1 MPPSTSILRVVFL
14 TLFLAVMLSAL
25 VQASEKLVREGAQSQ
40 IEGQLIEREQ
50 QRWAAIKRGDS
61 DGFAAFLAPEFLF
74 VSGMGTFAKPETVKM
89 MAGLSFSEHLLADFK
104 VVVINPNTIILTYRA
119 SGMASFGGRE
129 PYAFNERHGSVW
141 ASREGEWFCVYHH
154 YSPISKR

>member
-1 MPPSTSILRVVFL
+1 MPPSSSIVRVVFL
-14 TLFLAVMLSAL
+14 TLFLVVILNAL
-25 VQASEKLVREGAQSQ
+25 VQASDTLSREGSQSQ
-40 IEGQLIEREQ
+40 IESHLIDRER

-61 DGFAAFLAPEFLF
+61 DAFAAFLAPEFLF
-74 VSGMGTFAKPETVKM
+74 VSGMGTFAKHETVKM
-89 MAGLSFSEHLLADFK
+89 MASLSFSEHLLADFK
-104 VVVINPNTIILTYRA
+104 VIVINPNTIILTYRA

-141 ASREGEWFCVYHH
+141 ALCEGEWLCAYHH